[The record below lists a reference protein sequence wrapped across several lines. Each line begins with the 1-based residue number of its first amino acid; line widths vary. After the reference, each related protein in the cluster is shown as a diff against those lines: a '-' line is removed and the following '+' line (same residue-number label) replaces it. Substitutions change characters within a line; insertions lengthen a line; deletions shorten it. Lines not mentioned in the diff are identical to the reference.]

1 MSIKSTPARFGIV
14 AKLFHWIMAA
24 MILGMIG
31 LGLYM
36 HELPFS
42 PEKFELYGLHKS
54 IGMTILVLALL
65 RLGWRA
71 IDIRPDHSPRIP
83 PEHVKLAAAAH
94 WALYGLML
102 ALPLSGWLM
111 TSATG
116 TGIAI
121 FDTGLIAPGLI
132 GADEDMV
139 LLFRIIHDTLGKA
152 LMAVV
157 AIHIGA
163 ALKHQFFD
171 KDATLRRM
179 LPWGRV

>member
-1 MSIKSTPARFGIV
+1 MLIKSTPARFGAV
-14 AKLFHWIMAA
+14 AKLFHWTMAA

-42 PEKFELYGLHKS
+42 PEKFQLYGLHKS
-54 IGMTILVLALL
+54 IGMTVLILGLL

-71 IDIRPDHSPRIP
+71 IDIRPDHTPGLP
-83 PEHVKLAAAAH
+83 PKYVKLAAVAH
-94 WALYGLML
+94 WTLYGLMI

-116 TGIAI
+116 TGVALYN
-121 FDTGLIAPGLI
+121 TGLIAPGLI

-139 LLFRIIHDTLGKA
+139 RVFRFIHDALGKA
-152 LMAVV
+152 LIAVV